1 MSSPTGPRQNP
12 AEEDWQ
18 RQLLSGAASECAHDV
33 YRAWSMALPL
43 LEMHEDL
50 VGLEIFIDNVSCLE
64 PPIPADFE
72 SQLLDLLRST
82 GAQGRAGK
90 GGNA

>member
-1 MSSPTGPRQNP
+1 
-12 AEEDWQ
+12 
-18 RQLLSGAASECAHDV
+18 
-33 YRAWSMALPL
+33 MALPL
-43 LEMHEDL
+43 LEVHEYL

-82 GAQGRAGK
+82 GAQGLAGK